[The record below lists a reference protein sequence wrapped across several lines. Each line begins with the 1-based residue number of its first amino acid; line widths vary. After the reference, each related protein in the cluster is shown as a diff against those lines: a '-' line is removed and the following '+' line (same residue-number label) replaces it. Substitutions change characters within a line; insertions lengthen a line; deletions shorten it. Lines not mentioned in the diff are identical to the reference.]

1 MSSREFTFD
10 NEAIRDVAPAVKL
23 KVLFV
28 DVRDSIGG
36 DSTVL
41 LSILH
46 GLNTD
51 RFSSFVACHY
61 RGALYEE
68 LESIPGITILPF
80 NFGTRE
86 SQAARTGFKGKLI
99 AGLSFLRTLL
109 AALQLA
115 VLVKRKSISVVHT
128 NNTVRAVLITNL

>member
-1 MSSREFTFD
+1 MSSRDLIAEKQTVTD
-10 NEAIRDVAPAVKL
+10 IATARRL

-46 GLNTD
+46 GLNLD
-51 RFSSFVACHY
+51 RFAPIVACHY

-68 LESIPGITILPF
+68 IRSIPGLDVIPF
-80 NFGTRE
+80 NFGTRD
-86 SQAARTGFKGKLI
+86 SQAARAGLAGKLV
-99 AGLSFLRTLL
+99 AAVSFVRTF
-109 AALQLA
+109 A
-115 VLVKRKSISVVHT
+115 
-128 NNTVRAVLITNL
+128 